1 MPIFD
6 LGQARRRRARA
17 AVSQASHELTQA
29 RRLVIEE
36 VRRAHAAYLATGPI
50 AEKVRVELV
59 PLAELKLRQ
68 SEFQFTSGD
77 AGLTE
82 VLLAEQDLRTAR
94 VRLIELEQ
102 QSATSRIRLERAV
115 GGPRA
120 AAELSPSSP
129 SAPPPGEESP
139 PQKELTR

>member
-1 MPIFD
+1 M
-6 LGQARRRRARA
+6 
-17 AVSQASHELTQA
+17 
-29 RRLVIEE
+29 VIEE

-50 AEKVRVELV
+50 AEKVRAELV

-94 VRLIELEQ
+94 ARLIELEQ

-120 AAELSPSSP
+120 AAELSPSGP

-139 PQKELTR
+139 PQKEPTR